1 MALSRSRKQNVNR
14 RRHGGAAVVYN
25 PATMDYK
32 LEAMSLKQG
41 QEAQELTKQFHGGAA
56 VALGGAPYAEALAGK
71 DGLSADMLGP
81 ARMEKLEGAM
91 GEIKGM
97 TDQAGGKRRR
107 NSASRKGRK
116 THRNASRKG
125 RKASRKA
132 SRKTYRKASRKGRKA
147 SRKDRKASR
156 KGRKASRKAS
166 RKAGRKSRMVYR
178 KSRKASRKSMRGGAA
193 SFADS
198 AAPVGEHMDLGIN
211 PKAAG
216 LNQEWHDVAA
226 QKGGDYMGPRV
237 AETYRSDMP

>member
-41 QEAQELTKQFHGGAA
+41 QESQELTKQFHGGAA

-71 DGLSADMLGP
+71 DGLPADMLDS
-81 ARMEKLEGAM
+81 ARMGKLEGAHA
-91 GEIKGM
+91 EIKGM
-97 TDQAGGKRRR
+97 TDQTGGKRRSR
-107 NSASRKGRK
+107 RRSASRKGRK
-116 THRNASRKG
+116 T
-125 RKASRKA
+125 SRKA
-132 SRKTYRKASRKGRKA
+132 SRMVYRKSSMGRKN
-147 SRKDRKASR
+147 
-156 KGRKASRKAS
+156 
-166 RKAGRKSRMVYR
+166 RMVYR
-178 KSRKASRKSMRGGAA
+178 KSRKASRMMYRKASRMMYRKSRKAYRKSMRGGAA
-193 SFADS
+193 SLADS

-211 PKAAG
+211 PKVAG
-216 LNQEWHDVAA
+216 LNQQWHDVAA